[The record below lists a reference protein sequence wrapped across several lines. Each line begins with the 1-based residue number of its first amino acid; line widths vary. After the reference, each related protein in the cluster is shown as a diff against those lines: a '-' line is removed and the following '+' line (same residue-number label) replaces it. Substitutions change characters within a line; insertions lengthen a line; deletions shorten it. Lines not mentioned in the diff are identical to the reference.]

1 MTDDPVK
8 QAIIELQDLVRCRC
22 LPAYTVRK
30 LRDPTCECD
39 SAENVKVVVDR
50 IEELQS
56 RLRDL
61 GDHAAY
67 EPHMHHTAAD
77 QIDDLKREIQELQQ
91 QATFWQER
99 AEYWRDLWSR
109 AANRLLQVDP
119 ELSGPMTTKA
129 EEIRKITQALKNPD
143 PWKDV

>member
-1 MTDDPVK
+1 MTDEELVK
-8 QAIIELQDLVRCRC
+8 Q
-22 LPAYTVRK
+22 
-30 LRDPTCECD
+30 LR
-39 SAENVKVVVDR
+39 
-50 IEELQS
+50 L
-56 RLRDL
+56 L

-91 QATFWQER
+91 QVQFWQER

-129 EEIRKITQALKNPD
+129 EEIKRIVQVLKNPPKAEPPPAN

>member
-1 MTDDPVK
+1 MTDDELVK
-8 QAIIELQDLVRCRC
+8 H
-22 LPAYTVRK
+22 
-30 LRDPTCECD
+30 
-39 SAENVKVVVDR
+39 
-50 IEELQS
+50 
-56 RLRDL
+56 LRDL
-61 GDHAAY
+61 GDRAAF
-67 EPHMHHTAAD
+67 EPHMHHASAD
-77 QIDDLKREIQELQQ
+77 QIDDLRREIQELRQ

-109 AANRLLQVDP
+109 AANRLLHVDP

>member
-1 MTDDPVK
+1 MTDDELVK
-8 QAIIELQDLVRCRC
+8 H
-22 LPAYTVRK
+22 
-30 LRDPTCECD
+30 
-39 SAENVKVVVDR
+39 
-50 IEELQS
+50 
-56 RLRDL
+56 LRDL
-61 GDHAAY
+61 GDRAAF
-67 EPHMHHTAAD
+67 EPHMHHASAD
-77 QIDDLKREIQELQQ
+77 QIDDLRREIQELRQ

-129 EEIRKITQALKNPD
+129 EEIKKITQALKNPD

>member
-1 MTDDPVK
+1 MTKDD
-8 QAIIELQDLVRCRC
+8 DLV
-22 LPAYTVRK
+22 K
-30 LRDPTCECD
+30 
-39 SAENVKVVVDR
+39 
-50 IEELQS
+50 

-67 EPHMHHTAAD
+67 EPDMHHTAAD
-77 QIDDLKREIQELQQ
+77 QIDDLKREIQDLTQQ
-91 QATFWQER
+91 VQ
-99 AEYWRDLWSR
+99 YWKDLWSR

-129 EEIRKITQALKNPD
+129 EEIRKISEALKNPN

>member
-1 MTDDPVK
+1 MTDDELVK
-8 QAIIELQDLVRCRC
+8 
-22 LPAYTVRK
+22 
-30 LRDPTCECD
+30 
-39 SAENVKVVVDR
+39 
-50 IEELQS
+50 

-61 GDHAAY
+61 GDHGSY
-67 EPHMHHTAAD
+67 EPDMHHTAAD

-129 EEIRKITQALKNPD
+129 EEIRKITQALKNPPQAEPQRGD